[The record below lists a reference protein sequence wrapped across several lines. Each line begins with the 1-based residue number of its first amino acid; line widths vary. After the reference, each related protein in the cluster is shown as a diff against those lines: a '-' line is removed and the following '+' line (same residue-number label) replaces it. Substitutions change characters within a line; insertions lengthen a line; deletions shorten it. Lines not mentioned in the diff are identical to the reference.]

1 MSFLSSCK
9 SADLLIALDEQ
20 IDEVK
25 REIAQRQ
32 QDYSRGVTNRRLA
45 ARRVDV
51 MLAVLATLEKA
62 RGGE

>member
-1 MSFLSSCK
+1 MEQDD
-9 SADLLIALDEQ
+9 DLLISLDDQ

-32 QDYSRGVTNRRLA
+32 QDYSCGAMNRRLA

>member
-1 MSFLSSCK
+1 MEQDD
-9 SADLLIALDEQ
+9 DLLISLDEQ

-62 RGGE
+62 RESES

>member
-1 MSFLSSCK
+1 MEQDD
-9 SADLLIALDEQ
+9 DLLISLDDQ